1 MMSVFLEYPHHQLAW
16 SPSPLSYSAVMYF
29 NLFKL
34 WHRYASHPLLSRDVQ
49 TVAEAFLAPFSSE
62 IMHRAILFLIIK
74 SNNQYVL
81 Q

>member
-62 IMHRAILFLIIK
+62 IMQSF
-74 SNNQYVL
+74 
-81 Q
+81 